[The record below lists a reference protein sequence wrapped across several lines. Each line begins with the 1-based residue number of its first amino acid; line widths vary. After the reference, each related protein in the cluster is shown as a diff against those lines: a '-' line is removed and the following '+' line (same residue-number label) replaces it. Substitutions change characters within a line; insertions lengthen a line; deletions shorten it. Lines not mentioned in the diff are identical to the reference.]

1 MCVNT
6 QKILWEVCVH
16 LSSRNPRVVDFKSL
30 KRIPWGLEHSLT
42 VWAGKQPRCISRFSE
57 KPFQQAG

>member
-16 LSSRNPRVVDFKSL
+16 LSSRNPRVVNCKNL
-30 KRIPWGLEHSLT
+30 KRILQ
-42 VWAGKQPRCISRFSE
+42 V
-57 KPFQQAG
+57 